1 MLLAL
6 REALEYVSARHLRL
20 SKVST
25 DGILLLLK
33 FEFVRQLSADANNI
47 VIALVRDK
55 EATERKI
62 AAEITASNITVVQA
76 DITNIKDLQAA
87 VAIISEITN
96 GTLDYVIANAGKISD
111 WSGLD
116 DVQDLGLA
124 DPKLLEEDMLDLFR
138 INVVGNAH
146 LFNLVVPLV
155 RKGIAKKVIAISSG
169 LAEPTMTTKWK
180 LTLGYPYA
188 VSKGALNTLIT
199 KFQAQYI
206 DEGILFLAVCPGTV
220 DTGHLVNPNE
230 KQQNNLMAM
239 GAAFQKY
246 QPNFTGPVLPSEAVA
261 DVLKVV
267 HNATIEKDAGGFV
280 SHFGNQQWL

>member
-1 MLLAL
+1 MASYLVTGAS
-6 REALEYVSARHLRL
+6 R
-20 SKVST
+20 
-25 DGILLLLK
+25 GIG

-47 VIALVRDK
+47 VVALVRDK
-55 EATERKI
+55 EATEKKI

-76 DITNIKDLQAA
+76 DITNIEELQAA
-87 VAIISEITN
+87 VAIVSKVTN

-116 DVQDLGLA
+116 DVQDLGLG
-124 DPKLLEEDMLDLFR
+124 DPKLLEEDMLELFR

-155 RKGIAKKVIAISSG
+155 RKGTAKKVIAISSG
-169 LAEPTMTTKWK
+169 LAESTMTIRWR

-246 QPNFTGPVLPSEAVA
+246 QPNFTGPVQPSEAVT

-280 SHFGNQQWL
+280 SHLGNQQWL

>member
-1 MLLAL
+1 MCKQL
-6 REALEYVSARHLRL
+6 
-20 SKVST
+20 ST
-25 DGILLLLK
+25 DHILLSLK
-33 FEFVRQLSADANNI
+33 FEFVRQLSADANN
-47 VIALVRDK
+47 VVVALVRDK
-55 EATERKI
+55 EATEKKI

-76 DITNIKDLQAA
+76 DMTKVEELQAA
-87 VAIISEITN
+87 VAIVSKITN
-96 GTLDYVIANAGKISD
+96 GKLDYVIANAGKISD

-155 RKGIAKKVIAISSG
+155 RKGTAKKVIAISSG
-169 LAEPTMTTKWK
+169 LAEPTMTNKWK
-180 LTLGYPYA
+180 LTLGYPYV

-220 DTGHLVNPNE
+220 DTGHLLNPNE

-239 GAAFQKY
+239 GAAFQTY
-246 QPNFTGPVLPSEAVA
+246 QPNFTGPVQPSEAVT
-261 DVLKVV
+261 DVLKVM

-280 SHFGNQQWL
+280 SHLGNQQWL